1 MIIGVPKEIKNHEY
15 RVGLIPAGVK
25 ELSRAGHTVLV
36 EKDSGAG
43 IGITDADYIVA
54 GAEIVTS
61 AKAIYERA
69 TLIVKVKEPLAQERI
84 YIRSGQT
91 LFTYLHL
98 AADFEQTKE
107 LISSGATCIAYETV
121 TDQNGGLPLLS
132 PMSEIAGRMA
142 IQAGANTLHKAN
154 GGSGVLLSGVPGV
167 AAGNVV
173 ILGGGSVGSNAAR
186 MAVGMAA
193 NVTLFDKNINVLRR
207 LDNEY
212 QGRID
217 LVYATEQSIS
227 DALKHADLV
236 IGAVLVPG
244 GAAPKV
250 VTKKMIQSM
259 KPGSVMVDVA
269 IDQGGCFETSKP
281 TTHDAPTYL
290 IDNIVHYCV
299 ANMPSAV
306 ARTAAFALCNATL
319 PYVAQL
325 AKLGTEQAVK
335 INSHLQHGVNIYKGK
350 VTHQGV
356 AETFELPFHP
366 INDLLTN

>member
-15 RVGLIPAGVK
+15 RVGLIPSGVK
-25 ELSRAGHTVLV
+25 ELVKLGHQVIIQ
-36 EKDSGAG
+36 SN
-43 IGITDADYIVA
+43 A
-54 GAEIVTS
+54 GAEIGIFDEDYVEAGAIIAINAQEVYS
-61 AKAIYERA
+61 KAS
-69 TLIVKVKEPLAQERI
+69 LIVKVKEPLASERAFI
-84 YIRSGQT
+84 HSGHT

-98 AADFEQTKE
+98 AADELQTQD
-107 LISSGATCIAYETV
+107 LINSNAICIAYETV
-121 TDQNGGLPLLS
+121 TDQYGMLPLLS

-142 IQAGANTLHKAN
+142 VQAGATTLHKSN

-186 MAVGMAA
+186 MAVGMGA
-193 NVTLFDKNINVLRR
+193 NVTLFDKNIAVLRR

-217 LVYATEQSIS
+217 LVYATEQCIA

-250 VTKKMIQSM
+250 VTKNMLKHM

-269 IDQGGCFETSKP
+269 IDQGGCFETSVP
-281 TTHDAPTYL
+281 TTHDEPTYSVEGV
-290 IDNIVHYCV
+290 VHYCV
-299 ANMPSAV
+299 GNMPSAV

-319 PYVAQL
+319 PFVQQLAQL
-325 AKLGTEQAVK
+325 GTNEALK
-335 INSHLQHGVNIYKGK
+335 RSIHLQHGVNIYKGK
-350 VTHQGV
+350 ITHEGV
-356 AETFELPFHP
+356 SQTFNMPLH
-366 INDLLTN
+366 DLITLLN

>member
-1 MIIGVPKEIKNHEY
+1 MIVGVPKEIKNHEY
-15 RVGLIPAGVK
+15 RVGLIPSGVK
-25 ELSRAGHTVLV
+25 ELVKAGHHVIIETN
-36 EKDSGAG
+36 AG
-43 IGITDADYIVA
+43 LEIGITDEDYINV
-54 GAEIVTS
+54 GAQIAPN
-61 AKAIYERA
+61 AKTVYQEA
-69 TLIVKVKEPLAQERI
+69 TLIVKVKEPLATERQFI
-84 YIRSGQT
+84 KSHHT

-98 AADFEQTKE
+98 AADEAQTHD
-107 LISSGATCIAYETV
+107 LINSKSICIAYETV
-121 TDQNGGLPLLS
+121 TDANGMLPLLS

-142 IQAGANTLHKAN
+142 IQAGATTLHKAN

-186 MAVGMAA
+186 MAVGMGA
-193 NVTLFDKNINVLRR
+193 NVTLFDKNIAVLRR

-217 LVYATEQSIS
+217 LVYATEQCIA

-250 VTKKMIQSM
+250 VSKAMLKDM

-269 IDQGGCFETSKP
+269 IDQGGCFETSRA
-281 TTHDAPTYL
+281 TTHDAPTYQ
-290 IDNIVHYCV
+290 IDGVVHYCV
-299 ANMPSAV
+299 GNMPSAV

-319 PYVAQL
+319 PFVQQL
-325 AKLGTEQAVK
+325 ANLGTVEALKRSV
-335 INSHLQHGVNIYKGK
+335 HLQHGVNIYEGK

-356 AETFELPFHP
+356 ADTFNLPLH
-366 INDLLTN
+366 DLNAIIQ